1 MGQKKIIINT
11 NTITTKEYAQVLL
24 NIKNQVKK
32 TQIKAALSANKE
44 LILLYWSIG
53 KTIAEKQKDNKWGT
67 NIIEQLAKDL
77 QNTFPDMTGFSQRNV
92 FRMQA
97 FFLAYEKVPQAV
109 AEITDLPIFSIPWGH
124 NAVLLE
130 KIKTNN
136 QRIWYAQKTIEN
148 GWSRSMLETWIKAD
162 LFNRKGK
169 AITNFND
176 TLPSPQSDLAQQ
188 TLKDPYLFEFLTLQ
202 EEHKE
207 RDLEK
212 GLINHI
218 QKFLLEL
225 GHGFAF
231 IGQQV
236 HLEIDEKDYYIDL
249 LFYHAKLHCYIV
261 VELKA
266 REFEPRDAGQINFY
280 LSAVDDKLRSPKDN
294 PTIGLLLCKSKR
306 KLTVEYALRRSS
318 SPIGVASYETQIM
331 ADLPKDLKGNLPTV
345 KEIESELEKQAII
358 KDITKHENT

>member
-109 AEITDLPIFSIPWGH
+109 AEIADLPIFRIPWGH

-207 RDLEK
+207 RDLE
-212 GLINHI
+212 
-218 QKFLLEL
+218 
-225 GHGFAF
+225 
-231 IGQQV
+231 
-236 HLEIDEKDYYIDL
+236 
-249 LFYHAKLHCYIV
+249 
-261 VELKA
+261 
-266 REFEPRDAGQINFY
+266 
-280 LSAVDDKLRSPKDN
+280 
-294 PTIGLLLCKSKR
+294 IGLLLCKSKK